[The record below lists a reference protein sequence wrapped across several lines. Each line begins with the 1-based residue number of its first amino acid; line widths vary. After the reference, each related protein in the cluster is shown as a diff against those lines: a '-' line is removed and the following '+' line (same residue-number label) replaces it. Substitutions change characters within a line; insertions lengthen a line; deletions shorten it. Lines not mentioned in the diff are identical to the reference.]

1 MARLQKVLHVDDEA
15 DIRTIAKMAMDVVG
29 DIEVLQCS
37 SGEQALEEAGGFMPD
52 LFLLD
57 YMMPGLDGQTTLH
70 ELRQIPGL
78 ETVPVIFMTARLQS
92 DTLQTLMDNGALDV
106 FSKPFD
112 PMVLCAQLHDA
123 WDKHISR

>member
-52 LFLLD
+52 LFLLE

-78 ETVPVIFMTARLQS
+78 ENA
-92 DTLQTLMDNGALDV
+92 
-106 FSKPFD
+106 
-112 PMVLCAQLHDA
+112 C
-123 WDKHISR
+123 